1 MATARIG
8 IGSNVGDAA
17 ANVQTAFERL
27 AELGTVTAR
36 SSLYRTK
43 AWGVTEQP
51 DFFNAAALLETALAP
66 HDLLRELKRIEAE
79 MGRITTFHWGPREID
94 LDILA
99 YDELVLDEA
108 QLTIPHARLRERAFA
123 LAPLSEI
130 DAAFV
135 ADYERLDSAAR
146 AEAVRIDLKH
156 DPAAPDSD
164 RDGLRAGRRVEFG

>member
-1 MATARIG
+1 MALARIG

-17 ANVQTAFERL
+17 ANVRAAFERL
-27 AELGTVTAR
+27 STLGTVTAR

-51 DFFNAAALLETALAP
+51 DFYNAAALLETCLAP
-66 HDLLRELKRIEAE
+66 LDLLRELKAIESD
-79 MGRITTFHWGPREID
+79 MGRVATFRWGPRVID

-123 LAPLSEI
+123 LAPLAEI
-130 DAAFV
+130 DAAFLPQLE
-135 ADYERLDSAAR
+135 ALEPAAR
-146 AEAVRIDLKH
+146 AQVVRS
-156 DPAAPDSD
+156 AATPP
-164 RDGLRAGRRVEFG
+164 